1 MIHRH
6 LLTALHSALSHYLDI
21 ANEAE
26 AIAALDATAYGEASL
41 KRTLAKLRETPPSLR
56 VHAQAGT
63 AQPPLVVAQQLSRR
77 VTDRPLGH
85 NASGEET
92 AISKQ
97 DARLEIFAKT
107 DEEAEILA
115 DLVARGLQQSR
126 SDFLS
131 NGYLYFTVEGLEELA
146 PHEQLTAEELGVY
159 VRRLSVSAMIQEDAA
174 RLFPVAPLGPLTIG
188 LAPEGRVRGVPLGS
202 LL

>member
-6 LLTALHSALSHYLDI
+6 LLTALHSALNYYLDA

-26 AIAALDATAYGEASL
+26 AIAALDATSYGVDSL
-41 KRTLAKLRETPPSLR
+41 RRTLSKLRATPPSLR

-97 DARLEIFAKT
+97 DARLEVFAKT
-107 DEEAEILA
+107 DEEAELLA

-126 SDFLS
+126 DDFLK

-146 PHEQLTAEELGVY
+146 PHEQLAAEELGLY

-174 RLFPVAPLGPLTIG
+174 RLFPPVPLGTLTFG
-188 LAPEGRVRGVPLGS
+188 LSPAGRVRAVPFS
-202 LL
+202 SM

>member
-6 LLTALHSALSHYLDI
+6 VLSALHSALTHYLDV
-21 ANEAE
+21 ANEAD
-26 AIAALDATAYGEASL
+26 AIAALDATSYGVDAL
-41 KRTLAKLRETPPSLR
+41 RRTLGKLRDKPPSLR
-56 VHAQAGT
+56 VHAQAGS

-85 NASGEET
+85 HANGEET

-97 DARLEIFAKT
+97 DARIEVIAAT
-107 DEEAEILA
+107 DEEVEVLA

-126 SDFLS
+126 RDFVL

-146 PHEQLTAEELGVY
+146 PHEQLTAEELGLY

-174 RLFPVAPLGPLTIG
+174 RLFPQAPLGPLTIG
-188 LAPEGRVRGVPLGS
+188 LHPEGRVRGVSSSAL
-202 LL
+202 

>member
-6 LLTALHSALSHYLDI
+6 LLTALHSALSHYLDL

-26 AIAALDATAYGEASL
+26 AIAALDATAYGEEST
-41 KRTLAKLRETPPSLR
+41 KRTLSKLRTSPPSLR
-56 VHAQAGT
+56 VHAQAG
-63 AQPPLVVAQQLSRR
+63 AALPPLVVSQQLSRR

-97 DARLEIFAKT
+97 DARLEVFAKT
-107 DEEAEILA
+107 EEEAELLT

-126 SDFLS
+126 SDFLK

-146 PHEQLTAEELGVY
+146 PHEQLAAEELGLY
-159 VRRLSVSAMIQEDAA
+159 VRRVSISAMVQEDAA
-174 RLFPVAPLGPLTIG
+174 RLFPAVPLGPLTIG
-188 LAPEGRVRGVPLGS
+188 LNPLGRVRAVTVES
-202 LL
+202 L